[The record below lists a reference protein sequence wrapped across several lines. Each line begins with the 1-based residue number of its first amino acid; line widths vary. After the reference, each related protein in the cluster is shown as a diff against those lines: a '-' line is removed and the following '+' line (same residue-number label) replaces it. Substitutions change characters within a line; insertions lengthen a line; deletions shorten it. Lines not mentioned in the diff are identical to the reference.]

1 MRNQFNIVL
10 LPLQQAL
17 KRLHRLFKLL
27 YVVMPP
33 ASVAFIKWGDIQ
45 TIWEGG
51 EPYLGDLMFFGGLN
65 NFLEIMK

>member
-1 MRNQFNIVL
+1 
-10 LPLQQAL
+10 
-17 KRLHRLFKLL
+17 
-27 YVVMPP
+27 MPP

-65 NFLEIMK
+65 NFLEIMKRLNTLLKCSLTKIIVIKNVLQITTTIQE

>member
-1 MRNQFNIVL
+1 
-10 LPLQQAL
+10 
-17 KRLHRLFKLL
+17 
-27 YVVMPP
+27 MPP

-51 EPYLGDLMFFGGLN
+51 EPYLGNLMVFGGLN